1 MDATQKT
8 LSDITVFNKYAKFIP
23 EKNRRET
30 WFELCRR
37 NMDMHIRKYPHLET
51 EIREVYATQV
61 MPKKVLPS
69 MRSMQF
75 GGRPIELSPVRI
87 YNCAFLPVNDIAA
100 FSETMFLLLSGT
112 GVGYSVQRKDIDALP
127 MVVGPKDG
135 KTRRWLLDDSIH
147 GWADAVKI
155 LVKSYFLNRPRP
167 IFDYRDI
174 RPKGAAL
181 VTSGGKAPG
190 PEPLR
195 ICIERI
201 EKMLE
206 RAVGRQL
213 KPIEVHDIQCHI
225 ADAVLSG
232 GIRRAAMISLFD
244 VDDEEMLTC
253 KSNLRL
259 ENWELEVTPDGSWH
273 GHCLYNGARHDITL
287 SDWDYQNLTA
297 TSALPWYFFEQQ
309 RGRANNSVVLHRA
322 HTTEEQFKAI
332 WKKVEE
338 SQAGEPGIFWTND
351 YDWGTNPCF
360 SPDTK
365 LLTTNGYQTMEELA
379 KKEKVTLI
387 NHLGEE
393 SEGRVWK
400 SGHKN
405 VVKIGFETRAFRDPI
420 VCTPDHVFMLIDGTE
435 CKAEDLQHKRIMPFY
450 KPYAVKNSD
459 TFFAGF
465 LLGDGELSNSNNPA
479 KKGTGVTFGVNDGD
493 VAEFLQQDMGRT
505 YTQKARHIVEKYGL
519 RTEVIGKRGLQTN
532 TLDRDFISGLFSAN
546 GSVIAKTRVALKSID
561 IEQLT
566 AVQEY
571 LSTFGIYSNITT
583 NKSHTVKFA
592 NGEYTCKESYD
603 LNISRFTS
611 IVKFAENF
619 WFAQKYK
626 QEALHETILNRSP
639 AVKVVRPAG
648 TSDVYDFTEP
658 KTHWGV
664 VEGLIAHNCCEI
676 GLRAFQTC
684 NLSEVNVSD
693 VTDQE
698 DLNRRVRAAAFLGT
712 LQAGYTDFH
721 YLRPIWKETTE
732 KDALLGVSMTGIGSG
747 AVLNL
752 DLREAAAHVNEENA
766 RVAALL
772 GIEPSARSTTVKPS
786 GTTSLVL
793 GTSSG
798 IHAWHNDYYIRRM
811 RVGKNEPLYHYLKE
825 NIPELIEDCKFKPH
839 IEAVLSVPQKAP
851 EGAIYRTEPYM
862 DLLERV
868 KRFNKEWVFPGHRDG
883 ANGHNVSCTISL
895 KNDEWKGCG
904 EWMWK
909 NRNFYNGISVLPYAG
924 GTYVQAP
931 FEDITKEKFNE
942 MLKHLANID
951 LSKVI
956 ETVDI
961 TDHKMEPACAG
972 GACEIT

>member
-112 GVGYSVQRKDIDALP
+112 GVGYSVQKKDVDALP
-127 MVVGPKDG
+127 TVVGCKSDRS
-135 KTRRWLLDDSIH
+135 RRFAVADSIE
-147 GWADAVKI
+147 GWADAIKI
-155 LVKSYFLNRPRP
+155 LMKAYFLGRDKP

-174 RPKGAAL
+174 RPKGAML

-190 PEPLR
+190 PEPLKV
-195 ICIERI
+195 CLERI

-351 YDWGTNPCF
+351 YDWGTNPCCLTG
-360 SPDTK
+360 DTK
-365 LLTTNGYQTMEELA
+365 IIVEAWGKIREVTIKALTELLAWEPAHVIRVLSYNLKTHMREFKPVLAAAMTRQNAELV
-379 KKEKVTLI
+379 EVYCGSHSL
-387 NHLGEE
+387 
-393 SEGRVWK
+393 R
-400 SGHKN
+400 
-405 VVKIGFETRAFRDPI
+405 
-420 VCTPDHVFMLIDGTE
+420 CTPDHKIFTVQNEYVEAQYVINGKTGIIDSGETGHLQVFKMKLR
-435 CKAEDLQHKRIMPFY
+435 EDVYDI
-450 KPYAVKNSD
+450 
-459 TFFAGF
+459 T
-465 LLGDGELSNSNNPA
+465 
-479 KKGTGVTFGVNDGD
+479 
-493 VAEFLQQDMGRT
+493 VADNHNF
-505 YTQKARHIVEKYGL
+505 
-519 RTEVIGKRGLQTN
+519 
-532 TLDRDFISGLFSAN
+532 
-546 GSVIAKTRVALKSID
+546 
-561 IEQLT
+561 
-566 AVQEY
+566 
-571 LSTFGIYSNITT
+571 
-583 NKSHTVKFA
+583 FA
-592 NGEYTCKESYD
+592 NG
-603 LNISRFTS
+603 
-611 IVKFAENF
+611 
-619 WFAQKYK
+619 
-626 QEALHETILNRSP
+626 IL
-639 AVKVVRPAG
+639 V
-648 TSDVYDFTEP
+648 
-658 KTHWGV
+658 
-664 VEGLIAHNCCEI
+664 HNCEI
-676 GLRAFQTC
+676 GLRPNQFC
-684 NLSEVNVSD
+684 NLCEVNVSD

-798 IHAWHNDYYIRRM
+798 IHAWHNDYYVRRM

-839 IEAVLSVPQKAP
+839 IESVLSVPQKAP

-868 KRFNKEWVFPGHRDG
+868 KRFYKHWVMPGYRHG
-883 ANGHNVSCTISL
+883 ANTHNVSVTVSL
-895 KNDEWKGCG
+895 KEDEWKGCG

-909 NRNFYNGISVLPYAG
+909 NRNFYAGISVLPYDG

-931 FEDITKEKFNE
+931 FEDITEEKFNE

>member
-195 ICIERI
+195 ICIDRI
-201 EKMLE
+201 EKMLA

-351 YDWGTNPCF
+351 YDWGANPC
-360 SPDTK
+360 
-365 LLTTNGYQTMEELA
+365 N
-379 KKEKVTLI
+379 
-387 NHLGEE
+387 
-393 SEGRVWK
+393 
-400 SGHKN
+400 
-405 VVKIGFETRAFRDPI
+405 
-420 VCTPDHVFMLIDGTE
+420 
-435 CKAEDLQHKRIMPFY
+435 
-450 KPYAVKNSD
+450 
-459 TFFAGF
+459 
-465 LLGDGELSNSNNPA
+465 
-479 KKGTGVTFGVNDGD
+479 
-493 VAEFLQQDMGRT
+493 
-505 YTQKARHIVEKYGL
+505 
-519 RTEVIGKRGLQTN
+519 
-532 TLDRDFISGLFSAN
+532 
-546 GSVIAKTRVALKSID
+546 
-561 IEQLT
+561 
-566 AVQEY
+566 
-571 LSTFGIYSNITT
+571 
-583 NKSHTVKFA
+583 
-592 NGEYTCKESYD
+592 
-603 LNISRFTS
+603 
-611 IVKFAENF
+611 
-619 WFAQKYK
+619 
-626 QEALHETILNRSP
+626 
-639 AVKVVRPAG
+639 
-648 TSDVYDFTEP
+648 
-658 KTHWGV
+658 
-664 VEGLIAHNCCEI
+664 EI
-676 GLRAFQTC
+676 GLRPNQFC
-684 NLSEVNVSD
+684 NLCEVNVSD
-693 VTDQE
+693 VESQE
-698 DLNRRVRAAAFLGT
+698 DLNKRVRAAAFLGT

-747 AVLNL
+747 AVLRL
-752 DLREAAAHVNEENA
+752 DLKEAAAQVREENA
-766 RVAALL
+766 RVAGLI
-772 GIEPSARSTTVKPS
+772 GINTAARLTCLKPS

-931 FEDITKEKFNE
+931 FEDIPEEKFNE

-972 GACEIT
+972 GACEV